1 MNNIPKY
8 RFPLIRLKNT
18 EYNTVL
24 NTALQAGEGPDIFH
38 LRPYAAGLKLA
49 EAGYVEKINGLNG
62 LPSFPEEA
70 LLASRDEDG
79 NQYGVPINL
88 SSTQFFL

>member
-1 MNNIPKY
+1 MRNI
-8 RFPLIRLKNT
+8 LISKFLLIQQKNT

-49 EAGYVEKINGLNG
+49 EAGFVEKN
-62 LPSFPEEA
+62 
-70 LLASRDEDG
+70 
-79 NQYGVPINL
+79 
-88 SSTQFFL
+88 